1 MAATEPTSGACSSKQ
16 TATPDSP
23 PAEPGS
29 DENVQWDDPIH
40 ALTADFVAMAHS
52 LFAAGSVEDTLAQVA
67 GLAVA
72 TIEGCDFASVLIV
85 PPHVVAGPSPVDPVA
100 RPRAADSVV
109 GSGGTDALAGR
120 MAVDSVAR
128 PRATDPAVAGNLPFS
143 PTVATDVFAAELD
156 ALQRRGGQGPGLDAM
171 AGAATFYAEDL
182 ADDHRWPLFGPEA
195 AARGVRSLLSLPL
208 VGENPVGALNLY
220 AQYPQAFGVIDRAR
234 GLLLAAVAGLALA
247 SARTHEDDERR
258 SVNLQAALAT
268 RELVGQ
274 AQGILMERERIT
286 ADQAFDILRRASQ
299 HLNRRLREVA
309 QTLIETGERPDTG
322 RPPSL

>member
-1 MAATEPTSGACSSKQ
+1 MAVTEPTSGARSSKRM
-16 TATPDSP
+16 ATPDLP
-23 PAEPGS
+23 PAGPVS

-40 ALTADFVAMAHS
+40 ALTADFVAMAQS

-72 TIEGCDFASVLIV
+72 TIEGCDFAGVLIIR
-85 PPHVVAGPSPVDPVA
+85 PHAVAGLT
-100 RPRAADSVV
+100 
-109 GSGGTDALAGR
+109 GTDAVAASS
-120 MAVDSVAR
+120 AVDSVTR
-128 PRATDPAVAGNLPFS
+128 PSAIDPAAGDRSFN

-156 ALQRRGGQGPGLDAM
+156 ALQRRSGQGPGLAAM

-182 ADDHRWPLFGPEA
+182 ADDDRWPLFGPEA

-234 GLLLAAVAGLALA
+234 GLLLAAVAGLALG
-247 SARTHEDDERR
+247 SAQTHEDDERR

-322 RPPSL
+322 RRPSQ